1 MLGNKW
7 LVVESELDMPV
18 FGVLS
23 QLGLIILRNI
33 L

>member
-23 QLGLIILRNI
+23 QLGLIRNI